1 MQRLGVKVGAPAEA
15 SVASARIG
23 TMRDKGK
30 TPRTARKRK
39 QQQLAQQPLV
49 YRLVTRAELGR
60 LFEAIPQENTGWLK
74 PKECRAALSGMM
86 AKARQAMAETQAK
99 EREGFNPSKNPNPED
114 LLWRAQRVAAWKAK
128 GGTIPDA
135 SWKVAGPA
143 RCMHHPRM
151 LERRSTVA
159 RAVVWVDSRG
169 GSALLRQ
176 LDAARKAMAWYQ
188 VLQSDDGHW
197 AGGAPSKSNGS
208 DHT

>member
-1 MQRLGVKVGAPAEA
+1 MPSGAAGACLRRPKHRRLDSPELCRRGGPGHCGCKAHDCA
-15 SVASARIG
+15 SH
-23 TMRDKGK
+23 T
-30 TPRTARKRK
+30 
-39 QQQLAQQPLV
+39 
-49 YRLVTRAELGR
+49 
-60 LFEAIPQENTGWLK
+60 
-74 PKECRAALSGMM
+74 
-86 AKARQAMAETQAK
+86 TQAK

-143 RCMHHPRM
+143 RCIHHPRM